1 MRGAQAPSED
11 GLDRLTSAI
20 VIVAVVSI
28 MLVGGLVLGQRD
40 QAIALADESS
50 VGLASASPSAIES
63 EPDSP
68 SAQPSAGE
76 GEYLVQRGD
85 SLFSVAQALGLSPNE
100 LVFWNAEEY
109 PTLRSTPAL
118 EPGWVLR
125 TTGPALA
132 TPTPRPTPAPTRTP
146 VLAAPTVPGVPTFT
160 SASFPASDRVTVNW
174 YPVTGGSR
182 ADILASILVN
192 GPYSEWVGGTA
203 TAHVRVQPSFD
214 FYFQTGPVGRCDV
227 VASSDPA
234 VSITYEVLLP
244 AWSPP
249 DGGFVAVGT
258 REWWSSEL
266 GETVAHEAHHIEL
279 YEEHLLAMRDLV
291 GQGSCASVSDGLD
304 VIWDG
309 ALQANCEFDLAEY
322 GYASGLT
329 LETCLESDG

>member
-1 MRGAQAPSED
+1 
-11 GLDRLTSAI
+11 
-20 VIVAVVSI
+20 
-28 MLVGGLVLGQRD
+28 
-40 QAIALADESS
+40 
-50 VGLASASPSAIES
+50 
-63 EPDSP
+63 
-68 SAQPSAGE
+68 
-76 GEYLVQRGD
+76 
-85 SLFSVAQALGLSPNE
+85 
-100 LVFWNAEEY
+100 
-109 PTLRSTPAL
+109 
-118 EPGWVLR
+118 
-125 TTGPALA
+125 
-132 TPTPRPTPAPTRTP
+132 
-146 VLAAPTVPGVPTFT
+146 
-160 SASFPASDRVTVNW
+160 
-174 YPVTGGSR
+174 
-182 ADILASILVN
+182 
-192 GPYSEWVGGTA
+192 
-203 TAHVRVQPSFD
+203 
-214 FYFQTGPVGRCDV
+214 V

-258 REWWSSEL
+258 REWWASEL

>member
-1 MRGAQAPSED
+1 MRGAQLPSED

-20 VIVAVVSI
+20 VIVAVVAI
-28 MLVGGLVLGQRD
+28 MLVGAVALDQRG
-40 QAIALADESS
+40 QAIALSDEAT
-50 VGLASASPSAIES
+50 VGVASASPSASQPASDE
-63 EPDSP
+63 P

-76 GEYLVQRGD
+76 GEYLVRRGD
-85 SLFSVAQALGLSPNE
+85 SLFSVAQELGLSPNE

-118 EPGWVLR
+118 QPGWVLR
-125 TTGPALA
+125 TTGPPLA
-132 TPTPRPTPAPTRTP
+132 TPTPRPTPAPPPTP

-160 SASFPASDRVTVNW
+160 SASFPASDRVTVDW
-174 YPVTGGSR
+174 YPVTGASR
-182 ADILASILVN
+182 SEILASILVN

-227 VASSDPA
+227 VANRDPA

-249 DGGFVAVGT
+249 RDAAIEVGT
-258 REWWSSEL
+258 LDWWAAEL

-279 YEEHLLAMRDLV
+279 YEEHLLAMRDLLA
-291 GQGSCASVSDGLD
+291 GGSCASVSDGLD

-329 LETCLESDG
+329 LESCLASDG